1 LGNRGLGGLESGSA
15 TRAVVGVHALVNPLR
30 ISGESTLQ
38 GSDLVYLSA
47 TEALARFRERRL
59 SPLELLDALIE
70 RAERVEPIINA
81 FADTYF
87 DEAREQARQAAD
99 RYAGRGPAPRALEGI
114 PRAVKDDTPIA
125 GRRTTFGSVFLRDH
139 VDRHSNPSVER
150 LLAAGAILHAR
161 TTCPEFCW
169 PWVCYSRLHGVTRN
183 PWNPKNTPGGSSGGS
198 AAALAA
204 GTTTLAI
211 GTDSGGSIRMPA
223 AMCGVVGFKPP
234 YGRNPE
240 CALTSFDVYNHIGP
254 MTRSVQD
261 SALMQNIMSG
271 QHPADHASVRESVRI
286 PETLEPVA
294 GLRIAY
300 SFDLGFH
307 ELSPDVR
314 RNTQAAL
321 DALREAGASLVEVA
335 IDWAAEATRL
345 ANHWGDH
352 LHAPAFADAMEQH
365 RDEVCDYTPGFAEQN
380 ARVSSRDFRS
390 AVLGA
395 GRIWRDHLGPLFEAH
410 DVFVCPTVAVPDIP
424 ADLPSWEDYEVDG
437 TPVPADGSWVMT
449 MLFNMFSRC
458 PVLAVPSGFTT
469 SGMPSGIQIVGRPFD
484 DVTVFRVAAALGRIR
499 PWLDWSQQR
508 PALG

>member
-1 LGNRGLGGLESGSA
+1 MED
-15 TRAVVGVHALVNPLR
+15 
-30 ISGESTLQ
+30 
-38 GSDLVYLSA
+38 SDLVYLSA
-47 TEALARFRERRL
+47 SEALALFRERRL
-59 SPLELLDALIE
+59 SPVDLLDAVIA

-87 DEAREQARQAAD
+87 DEARAQAREAAS
-99 RYAGRGPAPRALEGI
+99 RYAGQGPAPRPLEGI
-114 PRAVKDDTPIA
+114 PLAVKDDTAIA
-125 GRRTTFGSVFLRDH
+125 GKRTTSGSVFLRDH

-150 LLAAGAILHAR
+150 LLESGAILHAR

-169 PWVCYSRLHGVTRN
+169 SWVCYSRLHGVTRN
-183 PWNPKNTPGGSSGGS
+183 PWNPKNTPGGSSGGA

-204 GTTTLAI
+204 GTTLLAT

-223 AMCGVVGFKPP
+223 AMCAVVGFKPP

-254 MTRSVQD
+254 MTRSVAD
-261 SALMQNIMSG
+261 GALMQNLMSG
-271 QHPADHASVRESVRI
+271 QHPADHASVRERVQI
-286 PETLEPVA
+286 PEALEGID
-294 GLRIAY
+294 GLRVAY

-307 ELSPDVR
+307 RLAADVR
-314 RNTQAAL
+314 RNTEDAL
-321 DALREAGASLVEVA
+321 AALREAGAELSEVA

-352 LHAPAFADAMEQH
+352 LNAPAFADAMAQH

-380 ARVSSRDFRS
+380 AQVSTREFRNS
-390 AVLGA
+390 VLGA
-395 GRIWRDHLGPLFEAH
+395 GRIWRDHLGPLLAAH
-410 DVFVCPTVAVPDIP
+410 DVLVCPTVAVPDIP
-424 ADLPSWEDYEVDG
+424 ADLPSWEDFEVDG

-449 MLFNMFSRC
+449 ILFNMFSRC
-458 PVLAVPSGFTT
+458 PVLAVPSGFTP

-484 DVTVFRVAAALGRIR
+484 DITVFRVGAALERVR
-499 PWLDWSQQR
+499 PWLDWSRQR